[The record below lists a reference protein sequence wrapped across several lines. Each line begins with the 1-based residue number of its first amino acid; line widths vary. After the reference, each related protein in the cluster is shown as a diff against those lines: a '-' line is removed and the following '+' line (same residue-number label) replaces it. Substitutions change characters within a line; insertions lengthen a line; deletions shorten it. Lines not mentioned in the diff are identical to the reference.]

1 MKKEKIKEIKELIGK
16 WERLVEEIEVL
27 NDFNGKFYIKNSTGR
42 FNIPYTSNILIT
54 LDKDD
59 IKIILDK
66 KIKQLKELEEK
77 LENLINFKD
86 SWEDLEA
93 IKKHKVRLRKI
104 NELKKNIQVGEG
116 LYITIGGENEQ

>member
-1 MKKEKIKEIKELIGK
+1 MKKEKIKEIKELIEK

-27 NDFNGKFYIKNSTGR
+27 NDFNGEFYIKNSTGR

-66 KIKQLKELEEK
+66 KIEQLKELEEK

-86 SWEDLEA
+86 SWEDLET

>member
-1 MKKEKIKEIKELIGK
+1 MKKEKIKEIKELIEK

-42 FNIPYTSNILIT
+42 FNIPYTSNI
-54 LDKDD
+54 
-59 IKIILDK
+59 KIILDK
-66 KIKQLKELEEK
+66 KIEQLKELEEK

-86 SWEDLEA
+86 SWEDLET

>member
-1 MKKEKIKEIKELIGK
+1 MKKEKIKEIKELIEK

-66 KIKQLKELEEK
+66 KIEQLKELEEK

-86 SWEDLEA
+86 SWEDLET

>member
-1 MKKEKIKEIKELIGK
+1 MGKISRRNRSFK
-16 WERLVEEIEVL
+16 W
-27 NDFNGKFYIKNSTGR
+27 F
-42 FNIPYTSNILIT
+42 YTSNILIT

-66 KIKQLKELEEK
+66 KIEQLKELEEK

-86 SWEDLEA
+86 SWEDLET